1 MKKFFFD
8 GDVFHRRV
16 KGKNHKFLY
25 PYKSFYLENF
35 YNFDEKRSIVPIS
48 NYFRFNFFKEKEFL
62 EIIRR
67 FEKFAISNGIKF
79 ADLNVSVLKTPDNP
93 FFKSFNPVSFW
104 ILFKKTKVIF
114 LLSEV
119 KNTFFEKQLYE
130 IHNKGEEIDS
140 NYWYE
145 ETKKMYVSP
154 FSEKKGFYKF
164 KISSIPFSIKINQ
177 YNSLSKLEVLTELKG
192 KLIERKF
199 FNKIYYYFFISF
211 NSVFVMIRI
220 HWQALRLWIKKLKV
234 TPHGGNGYA
243 E

>member
-1 MKKFFFD
+1 M
-8 GDVFHRRV
+8 
-16 KGKNHKFLY
+16 
-25 PYKSFYLENF
+25 
-35 YNFDEKRSIVPIS
+35 
-48 NYFRFNFFKEKEFL
+48 
-62 EIIRR
+62 EIINR
-67 FEKFAISNGIKF
+67 FEKFAFSNGVKL

-104 ILFKKTKVIF
+104 ILFKKTKIIF

-177 YNSLSKLEVLTELKG
+177 YNSLSKLEVLTELNG
-192 KLIERKF
+192 KFIEKKF

-220 HWQALRLWIKKLKV
+220 HWQALRLWVKKLKV
-234 TPHGGNGYA
+234 TPHEGNGYA

>member
-48 NYFRFNFFKEKEFL
+48 NYFRFNFFKEKEYL
-62 EIIRR
+62 DIIRR
-67 FEKFAISNGIKF
+67 FEKFAISNGVKF

-177 YNSLSKLEVLTELKG
+177 YNSCLLYTSPSP
-192 KLIERKF
+192 RD
-199 FNKIYYYFFISF
+199 
-211 NSVFVMIRI
+211 
-220 HWQALRLWIKKLKV
+220 
-234 TPHGGNGYA
+234 
-243 E
+243 